1 MTQEFINKIKHI
13 IITKYGLEID
23 IDEFDESK
31 PFIEYGVGLDSIAN
45 LELVLEIEK
54 TLGINID
61 ENEINNEVLYN
72 FINLINY
79 LKDKI

>member
-1 MTQEFINKIKHI
+1 MAQEFINKIKHI

>member
-72 FINLINY
+72 FINLRNY